1 MIPPS
6 INMIVYA
13 NLAMVSLG
21 HMFFAGFIPGFFL
34 AGLFSIY
41 LLMRGLLTPKSVPR
55 GERFS
60 WRERFSALASLIPV
74 LIVFLFIFGSLY
86 TGIATP
92 IEAGVAGCLASLIIA
107 LAYRR
112 ITLSRLLESL
122 LRTGRVC
129 SMLFMIMVGAYSLN
143 YFLFISGIQSSLRT
157 IVLSWH
163 VSPFLMVMGMMFI
176 MMLLGM
182 VLETSAMYM
191 LTVPFFVPII
201 TVLGIDPILFGIIM
215 IMAGEMAQITPPVGV
230 NLFVLNAVTGV
241 PVVRIAWGTL
251 PYVGMLWLMIITL
264 YFIPQIAL
272 WLPDKMWM

>member
-1 MIPPS
+1 
-6 INMIVYA
+6 
-13 NLAMVSLG
+13 
-21 HMFFAGFIPGFFL
+21 
-34 AGLFSIY
+34 
-41 LLMRGLLTPKSVPR
+41 
-55 GERFS
+55 
-60 WRERFSALASLIPV
+60 
-74 LIVFLFIFGSLY
+74 
-86 TGIATP
+86 
-92 IEAGVAGCLASLIIA
+92 
-107 LAYRR
+107 
-112 ITLSRLLESL
+112 
-122 LRTGRVC
+122 
-129 SMLFMIMVGAYSLN
+129 MLFMIMVGAYSLN